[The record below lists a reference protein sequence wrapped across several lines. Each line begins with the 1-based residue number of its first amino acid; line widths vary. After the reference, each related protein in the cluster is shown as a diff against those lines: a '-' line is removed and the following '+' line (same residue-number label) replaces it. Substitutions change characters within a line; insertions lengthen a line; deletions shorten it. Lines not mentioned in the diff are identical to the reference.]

1 MTELKD
7 LEKDPDFISSYVIVR
22 DVFKDELYDLS
33 EQDFK
38 ELTQEI
44 MLTCESVGGDVD
56 EENIRFYAQEYIKN
70 NFYYRFK
77 KIRGQL

>member
-1 MTELKD
+1 
-7 LEKDPDFISSYVIVR
+7 
-22 DVFKDELYDLS
+22 
-33 EQDFK
+33 
-38 ELTQEI
+38 